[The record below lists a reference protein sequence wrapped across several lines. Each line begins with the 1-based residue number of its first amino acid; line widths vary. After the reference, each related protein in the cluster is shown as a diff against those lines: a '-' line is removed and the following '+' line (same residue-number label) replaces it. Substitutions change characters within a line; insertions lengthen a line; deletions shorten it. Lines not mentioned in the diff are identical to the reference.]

1 MNVTKEMTGDLTAVL
16 KVEVNAADY
25 MPAVER
31 ELKQYRKKANI
42 PGFRPGQVPMG
53 MIKKMYERPVRAEE
67 VQKAMSDAMYQFV
80 DDNKLD
86 LLGSPMSNDEKTGE
100 IDWDNQQDFVFYFD
114 IALQPEVKLELEKQ
128 KATYYKITPDEET
141 VNKQIEDIQRRF
153 GNFETPETI
162 EETDLVYGQIKE
174 LDQDGNVK
182 EGGVQT
188 VTSIAVDKI
197 GMATIKKKFIGAKK
211 DEAVVFNL
219 AKAFKNVTEISAML
233 RIDKEAAKEFKS
245 DVQFTIHS
253 ISRVTPHEVN
263 EELYQKAYPTKEVK
277 TDADFR
283 NAIKEDM
290 EKAYAQQADR
300 HFLNEVSKQLVET
313 STFELPDEFLKRW
326 LIQTNTGK
334 VEDKEIID
342 NYTMYRDSIKWQLIE
357 SKLMEQYKLE
367 VSKDEIK
374 TYYKEALIS
383 NYFPKAEN
391 ETEEQAKEREEAIEK
406 IATNMLENK
415 EQGKQI
421 YEFLFDQKLTQ
432 TLKENV
438 KCENKE
444 ISLDDFSK
452 LLNK

>member
-25 MPAVER
+25 MPAVES
-31 ELKQYRKKANI
+31 ELKKYRKKANI

-53 MIKKMYERPVRAEE
+53 MIKKMYEKPVRAEE
-67 VQKAMSDAMYQFV
+67 VQKVMSDAMYQFV
-80 DDNKLD
+80 DDNKLE
-86 LLGSPMSNDEKTGE
+86 LLGSPMSNDEKTGN
-100 IDWDNQQDFVFYFD
+100 IDWDNQEDFVFYFD
-114 IALQPEVKLELEKQ
+114 IALQPEVNVDLAKQ
-128 KATYYKITPDEET
+128 NATYYKITADEEAI
-141 VNKQIEDIQRRF
+141 NKQIEEIQRRF

-174 LDQDGNVK
+174 LDEEGNVK
-182 EGGVQT
+182 ENGVQT
-188 VTSIAVDKI
+188 VTSLAVDKI
-197 GMATIKKKFIGAKK
+197 AMATIKKKFIGAKK
-211 DEAVVFNL
+211 DDAIVFNL

-245 DVQFTIHS
+245 DVQFIVHS

-263 EELYQKAYPTKEVK
+263 EELYAKAFPTKEIK

-283 NAIKEDM
+283 NSIKEEI
-290 EKAYAQQADR
+290 EKAYSQQADR

-334 VEDKEIID
+334 VENTEIED
-342 NYTMYRDSIKWQLIE
+342 NYNMYRDSIKWQLIE

-367 VSKDEIK
+367 VSKEEIK

-391 ETEEQAKEREEAIEK
+391 ETEQQAKEREEAIEK
-406 IATNMLENK
+406 IANNMLENK

-421 YEFLFDQKLTQ
+421 YEFLFDQKLNQ
-432 TLKENV
+432 ALKENV
-438 KCENKE
+438 KLDTKE
-444 ISLDDFSK
+444 ISLDEFSK

>member
-16 KVEVNAADY
+16 KVEVSATDY
-25 MPAVER
+25 MPVVEA
-31 ELKQYRKKANI
+31 ELKKYRKKANV

-53 MIKKMYERPVRAEE
+53 MIKKMYEKPVRAEE
-67 VQKAMSDAMYQFV
+67 VQKVMSDAMYQFV

-86 LLGSPMSNDEKTGE
+86 LLGSPMSNDERTGN
-100 IDWDNQQDFVFYFD
+100 IDWDNQEDFVFYFD
-114 IALQPEVKLELEKQ
+114 IAMQPEVKLELGKQ
-128 KATYYKITPDEET
+128 TATYYKITPDQEAIE
-141 VNKQIEDIQRRF
+141 KQIGEIQRRF

-174 LDQDGNVK
+174 VDEEGNVK

-211 DEAVVFNL
+211 DDTIVFNL
-219 AKAFKNVTEISAML
+219 AKAFKNNTEIAAML
-233 RIDKEAAKEFKS
+233 RIDSEAAKEFKS

-263 EELYQKAYPTKEVK
+263 EELYEKAFPGKEVK
-277 TDADFR
+277 TDADFKA
-283 NAIKEDM
+283 AIKEEM

-334 VEDKEIID
+334 VENKEIED
-342 NYTMYRDSIKWQLIE
+342 NYAMYRDSIKWQLVE

-367 VSKDEIK
+367 VSKEEVK

-391 ETEEQAKEREEAIEK
+391 ETEEQAQEREAAIEK

-415 EQGKQI
+415 EQGRQI

-438 KCENKE
+438 KLDTKE
-444 ISLDDFSK
+444 VSLDEFSK
-452 LLNK
+452 ILNK

>member
-16 KVEVNAADY
+16 KVEVSAADY
-25 MPAVER
+25 MPAVEA
-31 ELKQYRKKANI
+31 ELKKYRKKANV

-53 MIKKMYERPVRAEE
+53 MIKKMYEKPVRAEE
-67 VQKAMSDAMYQFV
+67 VQKVMSDAMYQFV

-86 LLGSPMSNDEKTGE
+86 LLGSPMSNDERTGN
-100 IDWDNQQDFVFYFD
+100 IDWDNQEDFVFYFD
-114 IALQPEVKLELEKQ
+114 IAMQPEVKLELGKQ
-128 KATYYKITPDEET
+128 TATYYKITPDQEAIE
-141 VNKQIEDIQRRF
+141 KQIGEIQRRF

-174 LDQDGNVK
+174 VDEEGNVK

-211 DEAVVFNL
+211 DDAIVFNL
-219 AKAFKNVTEISAML
+219 AKAFKNNTEIAAML
-233 RIDKEAAKEFKS
+233 RIDSEAAKEFKS

-263 EELYQKAYPTKEVK
+263 EELYEKAFPGKEVK
-277 TDADFR
+277 TDADFKA
-283 NAIKEDM
+283 AIKEEM

-334 VEDKEIID
+334 VENKEIED
-342 NYTMYRDSIKWQLIE
+342 NYAMYRDSIKWQLVE

-367 VSKDEIK
+367 VSKEEVK

-391 ETEEQAKEREEAIEK
+391 ETEEQAQEREAAIEK

-415 EQGKQI
+415 EQGRQI

-438 KCENKE
+438 KLDTKE
-444 ISLDDFSK
+444 VSLDEFSK
-452 LLNK
+452 ILNK

>member
-16 KVEVNAADY
+16 KVEVSAADY
-25 MPAVER
+25 MPAVEA
-31 ELKQYRKKANI
+31 ELKKYRKKANI

-53 MIKKMYERPVRAEE
+53 MIKKMYETPVRAEE
-67 VQKAMSDAMYQFV
+67 VQKVMSDAMYQFV
-80 DDNKLD
+80 DDNKLE
-86 LLGSPMSNDEKTGE
+86 LLGSPMSNDEKTGN
-100 IDWDNQQDFVFYFD
+100 IDWEKQEDFVFYFD
-114 IALQPEVKLELEKQ
+114 IAMQPEFQLELGKQ
-128 KATYYKITPDEET
+128 TATYYKITPDQEAIE
-141 VNKQIEDIQRRF
+141 KQIGEIQRRF
-153 GNFETPETI
+153 GSFETPEAI

-174 LDQDGNVK
+174 LDAEGNVK

-211 DEAVVFNL
+211 DDAIVFNL
-219 AKAFKNVTEISAML
+219 AKAFKNNTEIAAML
-233 RIDKEAAKEFKS
+233 RIDSETAKEFKS
-245 DVQFTIHS
+245 DVQFTVHS

-263 EELYQKAYPTKEVK
+263 EELYEKAFPGKEIK
-277 TDADFR
+277 TDADFKA
-283 NAIKEDM
+283 AIKEEM
-290 EKAYAQQADR
+290 EKAYSQQADR

-334 VEDKEIID
+334 VENKEIED
-342 NYTMYRDSIKWQLIE
+342 NYTMYRDSIKWQLVE

-367 VSKDEIK
+367 VSKEEVK

-391 ETEEQAKEREEAIEK
+391 ETEEQAQEREAAIEK

-415 EQGKQI
+415 EQGRQI

-438 KCENKE
+438 KLDTKE
-444 ISLDDFSK
+444 VSLDEFSK
-452 LLNK
+452 ILNK